1 MNKFNELSRTG
12 VMIVVV
18 LFVIIISFWYENQTQ
33 NPVQILDLDGDGKIS
48 KTELKYYLLQLEENK
63 KKKAITR
70 SDIFQNVFSG
80 LVRGV
85 LMGLI
90 LDDME
95 GGFTLAIMLG
105 LINPILTVVETWL
118 K

>member
-1 MNKFNELSRTG
+1 MNKFSELSRTG
-12 VMIVVV
+12 
-18 LFVIIISFWYENQTQ
+18 IIIVLILFIVIVSIWYENQTQ
-33 NPVQILDLDGDGKIS
+33 NPVQVLDLDGDGKIS
-48 KTELKYYLLQLEENK
+48 KSELKYYLTKLEENK
-63 KKKAITR
+63 KKKYITR
-70 SDIFQNVFSG
+70 SDIFQNIFSG
-80 LVRGV
+80 LVRGI

-95 GGFTLAIMLG
+95 GGFTLALMLG